1 MWMGQ
6 SFIVGIEWDILD
18 DVLIFF
24 RFMEFK
30 QIYWNLMLT

>member
-6 SFIVGIEWDILD
+6 PFIVGIEWDLLG
-18 DVLIFF
+18 DVLDFF